1 MNKKRFLITVLV
13 LGVLAVLVY
22 LQVRTWK
29 RFDWH
34 RFWMA
39 THNTNKFDLLAG
51 VALVYVDYFLRAL
64 RWKIMLRPVCE
75 AKTSD
80 LVAPTVIGF
89 TGLALLGRPGEFIR
103 PFLISRKL
111 NLSVSSQ
118 LAVWTVERIFDAGAF
133 TLVMAINI
141 LFNRKELRQLPG
153 FAHAPIRSF
162 LGHEF
167 TAFNVFEVFSI
178 GVLVWVAFAALV
190 AFRVRSNPARAARFF
205 ARLFGVFSPKLGHTA
220 GKRVQSFGEG
230 LNTIKDFTS
239 FLQIAGLSLLIWVFI
254 GLAYMAVTHA
264 YSIHRLSHMTLYA
277 VFLLTAA
284 SVAGGTLQL
293 PVVGG
298 GSQLATIGMLRGVF
312 NLSPELSISCGI
324 MLWLVTFMSVTP
336 AGLALAR
343 SEHVSLMKIE
353 KESLEEEEKAL
364 KEAGDREIGPS
375 EDREKSK
382 PLMNTDNPDSGE

>member
-22 LQVRTWK
+22 LQVRTWR

-39 THNTNKFDLLAG
+39 TGNTNKFDLLAG
-51 VALVYVDYFLRAL
+51 VALVWVDYILRAL

-75 AKTSD
+75 VKTAD

-103 PFLISRKL
+103 PYLIGKKV
-111 NLSVSSQ
+111 NLPVSSQ
-118 LAVWTVERIFDAGAF
+118 LAVWAVERIFDAGAF

-141 LFNRKELRQLPG
+141 LGFRHELRQLPG
-153 FAHAPIRSF
+153 FRDAPTRSF
-162 LGHEF
+162 LGIQF
-167 TAFNVFEVFSI
+167 TAFGLFEAFSI
-178 GVLVWVAFAALV
+178 GVLLWVAFAGFV
-190 AFRVRSNPARAARFF
+190 AFRVRSNPARAASFF
-205 ARLFGVFSPKLGHTA
+205 ERLFGVFSPKA
-220 GKRVQSFGEG
+220 GAAVAKRVRSFGEG
-230 LNTIKDFTS
+230 LNTIKDVTS
-239 FLQIAGLSLLIWVFI
+239 FVQIAGLSLLIWVFI
-254 GLAYMAVTHA
+254 GLAYLAVTHA
-264 YSIHRLSHMTLYA
+264 YSIHHLANLKLQHVL
-277 VFLLTAA
+277 LLTAA

-336 AGLALAR
+336 LGLALAR

-353 KESLEEEEKAL
+353 KESHEEEEKL
-364 KEAGDREIGPS
+364 LEEEQKIGPS
-375 EDREKSK
+375 DHRDIGPTENQEH
-382 PLMNTDNPDSGE
+382 